1 MKVNR
6 EAPAFVQ
13 DEVFIE
19 ASLER
24 VWAAHTGVDS
34 WPEWQPD
41 VSRAKLEGPL
51 AVGSVFRWRSRGAN
65 VVATI
70 REVEPERRI
79 GWTGKALGTRAA
91 HTWTLTPRDG
101 GVLVK
106 TEESM
111 EGWLPRLLRGMM
123 QRTLKGSIKVWLE
136 SLKRRAE
143 GGA

>member
-1 MKVNR
+1 MSKTNARRNEMKFNQ

-19 ASLER
+19 ATPEK
-24 VWAAHTGVDS
+24 VWAVHTAVDS

-51 AVGSVFRWRSRGAN
+51 AVGSVFRWHSRGAN
-65 VVATI
+65 IVATI

-79 GWTGKALGTRAA
+79 GWTGKALGTRAV
-91 HTWTLTPRDG
+91 HTWTLTPQVG
-101 GVLVK
+101 GVLVQ

-111 EGWLPRLLRGMM
+111 EG
-123 QRTLKGSIKVWLE
+123 
-136 SLKRRAE
+136 
-143 GGA
+143 